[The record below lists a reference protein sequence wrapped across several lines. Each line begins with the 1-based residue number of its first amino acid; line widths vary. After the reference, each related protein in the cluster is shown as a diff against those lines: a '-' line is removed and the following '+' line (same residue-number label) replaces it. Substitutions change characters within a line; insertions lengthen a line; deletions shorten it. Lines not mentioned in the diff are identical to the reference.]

1 MRTVDPQLDSV
12 KGIWFIEENTLRA
25 NRDSPSQLQ
34 IPVDV
39 PERYTIQLK
48 VERLFG
54 GDMFGVGIVVGGRQ
68 TMVCIDGYGGAISG
82 LHLVDGKKV
91 KSNSTTYKGALL
103 PENHPVSI
111 RIRVEPNAVTAE
123 ADGRQFVSWKGD
135 PSQLSVDPTYAVPQT
150 NRLFLAS
157 WNTQF
162 AISQLMLDQVK

>member
-1 MRTVDPQLDSV
+1 
-12 KGIWFIEENTLRA
+12 
-25 NRDSPSQLQ
+25 
-34 IPVDV
+34 
-39 PERYTIQLK
+39 
-48 VERLFG
+48 LFG